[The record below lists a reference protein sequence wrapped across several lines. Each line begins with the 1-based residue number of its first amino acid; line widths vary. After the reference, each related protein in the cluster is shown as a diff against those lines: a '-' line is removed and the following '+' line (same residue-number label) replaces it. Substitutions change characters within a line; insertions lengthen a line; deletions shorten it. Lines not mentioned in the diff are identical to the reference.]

1 MDGGQGGSY
10 FDGLNPRY
18 VVMSRF
24 TGIYHGVT
32 GIYHGF
38 TGIYHAWLIQVGS
51 PPFHIYLYN
60 YIVFF

>member
-38 TGIYHAWLIQVGS
+38 TGI
-51 PPFHIYLYN
+51 
-60 YIVFF
+60 